1 MLASDDETYKNA
13 TADQRYSNWF
23 VPLPFVE
30 GAFRVPIP
38 FELGFIFKALPE
50 ALIRSIATDDK
61 GGEILSDIG
70 KLFMKSVP
78 GDIPLALK
86 PAIEVM
92 ANYSFFMDRPILS
105 QRLAGLDVSLQVGEK
120 TPQLV
125 AMAASLG
132 ISPVKLEYLIR
143 GYSGSLGLG
152 IVGAFDYVIPGT
164 TAGTEAVA
172 AELRAQD
179 IPVFGR
185 MIQPK
190 DAGGIVNKAF
200 KVVEDAELARNTY
213 NELLR
218 QGRTA
223 DAREYF
229 KDTLETISLGSAAG
243 QFRNYMGQL
252 AKLQRQIKADPKM
265 SAEKKRTELEKIDAL
280 KNKLAT
286 NLRNLQEKMAA

>member
-1 MLASDDETYKNA
+1 M
-13 TADQRYSNWF
+13 
-23 VPLPFVE
+23 
-30 GAFRVPIP
+30 PIP

-50 ALIRSIATDDK
+50 AAVRALASDDK
-61 GGEILSDIG
+61 GGEIVADIG
-70 KLFMKSVP
+70 RMLMKSVP

-105 QRLAGLDVSLQVGEK
+105 QRLAGLDVGLQVGEK

-125 AMAASLG
+125 AMAATLG

-152 IVGAFDYVIPGT
+152 IVGMFDYVIPGT

-172 AELRAQD
+172 AEMRAQD

-190 DAGGIVNKAF
+190 DAGGFTNKAF
-200 KVVEDAELARNTY
+200 SIVDDAETARNTF
-213 NELLR
+213 NELIR
-218 QGRTA
+218 QGRKQE
-223 DAREYF
+223 AREYF
-229 KDTLETISLGSAAG
+229 KDNLDVISVASAAG
-243 QFRNYMGQL
+243 QFRNFMGQI
-252 AKLQRQIKADPKM
+252 AKQQRLIKANPNM
-265 SAEKKRTELEKIDAL
+265 SAERKRQELEKLDAL

-286 NLRNLQEKMAA
+286 NLRGLQQKLAA